1 MELVKLVYD
10 TSPTQKVK
18 LSKVYTTSH
27 DSIMLRDSNG
37 DVPLIYIYIG
47 TAFVTFQSIREAT
60 LALSLHHAVIRG
72 RRINVERTLKGSG
85 EWVDHGILKDD
96 VVRIFISFY
105 KKT

>member
-1 MELVKLVYD
+1 MKAKMELVKLVYD

-18 LSKVYTTSH
+18 LSKVYTT
-27 DSIMLRDSNG
+27 IMLRDYYG
-37 DVPLIYIYIG
+37 DVLLIYIYIG

-96 VVRIFISFY
+96 LARIFTSC
-105 KKT
+105 